1 MKKYLHTFLGVIT
14 TLFGAFC
21 LVSFMNETFSWASIL
36 YLLGSVIFLGPAV
49 DSWTRVYKNFI

>member
-1 MKKYLHTFLGVIT
+1 MGVIT

-21 LVSFMNETFSWASIL
+21 LVSFMNETFSWVSIL

-49 DSWTRVYKNFI
+49 DSWTQVYKNFI